1 MIEIDANGES
11 CLCDFT
17 FDFYWQHQGSRL
29 DPDGAVSGS
38 ATWRGLVEALRR
50 GEGVRIRGDVGGRLG
65 SSLGVDLAS
74 FGGTGAP
81 IEATGAIVVD
91 GDVGPRMGISM
102 IRGSIYVS
110 GSVGMPAGNVIEVES
125 DLTGYRKYVSI
136 TEVLERGGLVLD
148 PNRIDGGEL
157 VLGDGLLRETLAAR
171 SRSDR
176 TLRVEGDAGMSAGI
190 LMSSGSLEI
199 KGDAGRNAG
208 VLMKGGRIVI
218 AGKADD
224 FTAAEM
230 RGGEIFVAGDAG
242 GFICAKM
249 TGGAVYAQKGKPIPP
264 AGGRPVR
271 GDEAA
276 LVSKVLGVSSFSAMA
291 YRRFGV

>member
-1 MIEIDANGES
+1 
-11 CLCDFT
+11 
-17 FDFYWQHQGSRL
+17 
-29 DPDGAVSGS
+29 
-38 ATWRGLVEALRR
+38 
-50 GEGVRIRGDVGGRLG
+50 
-65 SSLGVDLAS
+65 
-74 FGGTGAP
+74 
-81 IEATGAIVVD
+81 
-91 GDVGPRMGISM
+91 
-102 IRGSIYVS
+102 
-110 GSVGMPAGNVIEVES
+110 
-125 DLTGYRKYVSI
+125 
-136 TEVLERGGLVLD
+136 
-148 PNRIDGGEL
+148 
-157 VLGDGLLRETLAAR
+157 
-171 SRSDR
+171 
-176 TLRVEGDAGMSAGI
+176 MSAGI
-190 LMSSGSLEI
+190 LMRSGSIEI

-264 AGGRPVR
+264 ARDRPVR

-276 LVSKVLGVSSFSAMA
+276 LVSKALGVSSFSAMT